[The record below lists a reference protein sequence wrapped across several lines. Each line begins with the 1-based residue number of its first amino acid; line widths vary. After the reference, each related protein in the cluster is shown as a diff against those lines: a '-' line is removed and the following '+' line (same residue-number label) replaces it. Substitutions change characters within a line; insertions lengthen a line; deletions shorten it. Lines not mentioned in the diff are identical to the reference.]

1 MIKVS
6 IKDLIGSTEAL
17 QKLASMELKA
27 KTSWQIGRILKSAD
41 TEIQSFNE
49 TRMNLIKKYG
59 EKDEN
64 GELMTDDKGNCRI
77 LEEGVKEFTSELN
90 DLITQEVELN
100 ANKVAVEDLDGKEF
114 TPAEMAQLEMFID
127 FGEEE

>member
-6 IKDLIGSTEAL
+6 IKDLVGSTEAL

-41 TEIQSFNE
+41 AEIQSFNE
-49 TRMNLIKKYG
+49 ARMNLIRKYG

-64 GELMTDDKGNCRI
+64 GELITDDKGNCKI
-77 LEEGVKEFTSELN
+77 LEEGVKEFASELN
-90 DLITQEVELN
+90 DLIEQEVELN

-114 TPAEMAQLEMFID
+114 TPSEMAQLEMFID
-127 FGEEE
+127 FGEE